1 MTLSYD
7 CVTQNF
13 YAAGLAVGESV
24 VVTGV
29 PSSSNPS
36 GVATLEIVR
45 LTDEYCKVREVS

>member
-24 VVTGV
+24 VVTYV
-29 PSSSNPS
+29 PSSSNPD
-36 GVATLEIVR
+36 GVVTLEIIR
-45 LTDEYCKVREVS
+45 MTEEYCKVREVS